1 MSSATGRGRA
11 WRWIVGGLVVLGIA
25 GGGAFVLVGRER
37 RMPAA
42 PGPATAETSAPQI
55 ELAPEDMATATRAGL
70 RQVARVS
77 GTMNPVRQSAVKA
90 EVAGTIAEVLVRR
103 GETVRQGQVL
113 ARLDTVMLKARLNE
127 RLANLEQVKAARAVL
142 QRSNTNAQTLK
153 QRGIVSDMASDQAQ
167 SNLNA
172 NAAQI
177 AALEAQV
184 AQARKSLTD
193 ATVVAP
199 ISGEIGER
207 WINPGENVN
216 VDARLFSVVSLD
228 EIEVEALV
236 PAREVPRLAIGQQ
249 VRLRVEGFGGDV
261 FVGRIDRINPTVATG
276 TRAIPIFVILPNP
289 DHRLKGGMF
298 ATGKVIIAQVDDT
311 LAVPEKAVR
320 QEDGATVVYVL
331 AGDTLTRR
339 PVVTGLGGTEDDQ
352 IEIKSGLAAG
362 DQVLIAPFINLSEGM
377 KARLA
382 QR

>member
-1 MSSATGRGRA
+1 MLA
-11 WRWIVGGLVVLGIA
+11 
-25 GGGAFVLVGRER
+25 GREHKAAAPPPQ
-37 RMPAA
+37 PAA
-42 PGPATAETSAPQI
+42 QAAAPQI
-55 ELAPEDMATATRAGL
+55 ELAPEDMATVVRTGL

-77 GTMNPVRQSAVKA
+77 GTMNPVRQSVVKA
-90 EVAGTIAEVLVRR
+90 EVAGTIAEVTVRR
-103 GETVRQGQVL
+103 GEAVRQGQVL

-184 AQARKSLTD
+184 AQARKSLAD
-193 ATVVAP
+193 ATIVAP
-199 ISGEIGER
+199 ITGEVGER
-207 WINPGENVN
+207 WVNPGENVN
-216 VDARLFSVVSLD
+216 VDARLFSVVSLE

-249 VRLRVEGFGGDV
+249 VRLRVEGFGNDV
-261 FVGRIDRINPTVATG
+261 FVGRIDRINPTVAPG

-289 DHRLKGGMF
+289 DRRLKGGMF
-298 ATGKVIIAQVDDT
+298 ASGKVIIAQVDDT

-320 QEDGATVVYVL
+320 QEDGATVVYAL
-331 AGDTLTRR
+331 AGDTLVRR
-339 PVVTGLGGTEDDQ
+339 PVVIGLTETEDDQ
-352 IEIKSGLAAG
+352 VEIRSGLNAG

-377 KARLA
+377 KARLT

>member
-1 MSSATGRGRA
+1 MGSATGRSRA
-11 WRWIVGGLVVLGIA
+11 WRWIVGGLVILGLA
-25 GGGAFVLVGRER
+25 GGAAYVLRER
-37 RMPAA
+37 RGPAA
-42 PGPATAETSAPQI
+42 APPSTAQAAAPTPQI
-55 ELAPEDMATATRAGL
+55 ELAPEDMAAAVRTGL

-77 GTMNPVRQSAVKA
+77 GSMNPVRQSVVKA

-103 GETVRQGQVL
+103 GEQVRQGQVL

-127 RLANLEQVKAARAVL
+127 RVANLEQVKAARAVL
-142 QRSNTNAQTLK
+142 ERSNANAQTLK

-177 AALEAQV
+177 AAIEAQV

-193 ATVVAP
+193 ATIVAP
-199 ISGEIGER
+199 IAGEVGER
-207 WINPGENVN
+207 WVNPGENVN

-249 VRLRVEGFGGDV
+249 VRLRVEGFGNQV

-298 ATGKVIIAQVDDT
+298 ASGKVIISQVDEA
-311 LAVPEKAVR
+311 LAVPEKAIR
-320 QEDGATVVYVL
+320 REGGASVVYVL
-331 AGDTLTRR
+331 AGDMLARR
-339 PVVTGLGGTEDDQ
+339 PVDVGMTGTEDDMA
-352 IEIKSGLAAG
+352 EIRSGLKPG
-362 DQVLIAPFINLSEGM
+362 DQVLIAPFINLADGM

>member
-25 GGGAFVLVGRER
+25 GAGAFVLRER
-37 RMPAA
+37 KAPAA
-42 PGPATAETSAPQI
+42 ATQASAPASAVPQI
-55 ELAPEDMATATRAGL
+55 ELAPEDMATAARTGL

-77 GTMNPVRQSAVKA
+77 GTMNPVRQSIVKA
-90 EVAGTIAEVLVRR
+90 EVAGTIAEVVVRR

-127 RLANLEQVKAARAVL
+127 RLANLEQIKSARAVL

-177 AALEAQV
+177 AGIEAQV
-184 AQARKSLTD
+184 AQARKSLAD
-193 ATVVAP
+193 ATIVAP
-199 ISGEIGER
+199 IAGEVGER
-207 WINPGENVN
+207 WVNPGENVN

-236 PAREVPRLAIGQQ
+236 PAREVPRLSIGQQ
-249 VRLRVEGFGGDV
+249 VRLRVEGFGNSDV
-261 FVGRIDRINPTVATG
+261 FVGRIDRINPTVAPG

-298 ATGKVIIAQVDDT
+298 ASGKVIIAQVDDT
-311 LAVPEKAVR
+311 LAVPQKAVR
-320 QEDGATVVYVL
+320 QENGATVVYVL
-331 AGDTLTRR
+331 AGDTLARR
-339 PVVTGLGGTEDDQ
+339 PVVIGLTETEDDLV
-352 IEIKSGLAAG
+352 EIKSGLAAG
-362 DQVLIAPFINLSEGM
+362 DQVLVAPFINLSEGM